1 MPLVIFD
8 GPEAAGKT
16 TIMEALMKEWGDN
29 SMLRSWGPRESWL
42 EYCGPL
48 FDDIK
53 TCQMDPQSLV
63 IWSRSWASR
72 TCYNKLLSQGQS
84 IPSEVT
90 KELENI
96 VIRSGGLLFLVTSP
110 VSVLLERRLARIER
124 GDEKSDHPIEVH
136 KELHEFQA
144 YVRNRKWT
152 TLSGVTDVEQN
163 VRMIIHSLVLRNP
176 EARMVL
182 REEPLI
188 AASR

>member
-16 TIMEALMKEWGDN
+16 TILDALMKEWGDN
-29 SMLRSWGPRESWL
+29 STMRSWGPRKSWL

-48 FDDIK
+48 FDDLQA
-53 TCQMDPQSLV
+53 CEEDPQLL
-63 IWSRSWASR
+63 IAWSRSWASR
-72 TCYNKLLSQGQS
+72 TAYNKLLSQGQS

-124 GDEKSDHPIEVH
+124 GDEKSDHQIEVH

-152 TLSGVTDVEQN
+152 TLSGALDVDHN
-163 VRMIIHSLVLRNP
+163 VRSIIHSLVLRNP
-176 EARMVL
+176 ECRMVL